1 MVFWEGGLAVSGLLQ
16 LTVGSS
22 LVSLEDI
29 FLACGFL
36 TCWFFGVLQALSSRE
51 LIVFFGAFFT
61 AADLGLV
68 DERAFLV
75 LAAPT
80 EAAESA
86 TAVIAHK
93 ILNHTA
99 LPPSDWDARCIPSKG
114 LDAAAAGHVSLG
126 RRRLQ
131 LSLYR

>member
-1 MVFWEGGLAVSGLLQ
+1 
-16 LTVGSS
+16 
-22 LVSLEDI
+22 
-29 FLACGFL
+29 
-36 TCWFFGVLQALSSRE
+36 
-51 LIVFFGAFFT
+51 
-61 AADLGLV
+61 
-68 DERAFLV
+68 V

-86 TAVIAHK
+86 RAVIAHK

-114 LDAAAAGHVSLG
+114 LDATVGEHVSLG
-126 RRRLQ
+126 GRRPQ